1 MRPFEK
7 FSRKPRRLVGYDYR
21 SEGLYFVT
29 ICTQDRWPYFGEV
42 TQGEMI
48 LSDEGIIARDYWLEI
63 PLHHS
68 FPFLGEFV
76 VMPNHVHGIIGIEHL
91 PAEGGA
97 GRPVAA
103 MHRIAG
109 PPPATDAN
117 LGEIPET
124 EPSPHI
130 SALSPKAK
138 SLSRII
144 GSYKS
149 ACTKMIHSVS
159 TEPFAWQARFHDRII
174 RNQQELER
182 VEAYILSNTE
192 RWAEDEFYCR
202 EENG

>member
-1 MRPFEK
+1 MRQFEK

-42 TQGEMI
+42 RQGEMI

-63 PLHHS
+63 PLHHPYT
-68 FPFLGEFV
+68 FVGEFV
-76 VMPNHVHGIIGIEHL
+76 VMPNHVHGIIGVENL
-91 PAEGGA
+91 PADGGA
-97 GRPVAA
+97 GRPVTA

-109 PPPATDAN
+109 PAPVPDASKD
-117 LGEIPET
+117 PET
-124 EPSPHI
+124 EPTPHI
-130 SALSPKAK
+130 SALSPKAG

-149 ACTKMIHSVS
+149 ACTKMIHSIS
-159 TEPFAWQARFHDRII
+159 TEPFAWQSRFHDRII

-182 VEAYILSNTE
+182 MEAYILSNPE
-192 RWAEDEFYCR
+192 KWADDEFYFR
-202 EENG
+202 EKN